1 MNEGWIKLYRKLTD
15 NPLWKCE
22 KFTRGQAWVD
32 LLLLANHEY
41 GYFYLRNHKIEVQRG
56 QVGYSQLKLAERW
69 KWSRSKVKKF
79 LNDME
84 KEQQVVQQQSKS
96 TSIITIVNYELY
108 QQKEQQVVQQ
118 QSNSKTTAEQ
128 QQDTNKNDKNVKKEE
143 IKQFYE
149 LEKQK
154 AEGKYKDKYLHFV
167 KYLFGEN
174 EMNEEFIEVL
184 KLEKQL
190 AFKQFCNLMI
200 KIRNINNEKG
210 EQKIKLLDM
219 ITSMYNTPGYLKGK
233 KSLYLT
239 LNNWINRER

>member
-1 MNEGWIKLYRKLTD
+1 MEGWIKLYRKLTD

-32 LLLLANHEY
+32 LILLANHEY

-84 KEQQVVQQQSKS
+84 KEQQVEQQQSKS
-96 TSIITIVNYELY
+96 TSTITIVNYEIY
-108 QQKEQQVVQQ
+108 QQKGQQGKQQ

-128 QQDTNKNDKNVKKEE
+128 QQDINKKNKNVNKEE
-143 IKQFYE
+143 VIKFYE
-149 LEKQK
+149 LEKQN
-154 AEGKYKDKYLHFV
+154 AEGKYKDKYIHFV
-167 KYLFGEN
+167 GFLHGEN
-174 EMNEEFIEVL
+174 DMNKSLNTIL
-184 KLEKQL
+184 KLEEQVT
-190 AFKQFCNLMI
+190 FKNFCTLME
-200 KIRNINNEKG
+200 KIRDVNNEKG
-210 EQKIKLLDM
+210 EKKVKLLDM
-219 ITSMYNTPGYLKGK
+219 IMGMHNKPKYIKGN

-239 LNNWINRER
+239 LNSWINRER